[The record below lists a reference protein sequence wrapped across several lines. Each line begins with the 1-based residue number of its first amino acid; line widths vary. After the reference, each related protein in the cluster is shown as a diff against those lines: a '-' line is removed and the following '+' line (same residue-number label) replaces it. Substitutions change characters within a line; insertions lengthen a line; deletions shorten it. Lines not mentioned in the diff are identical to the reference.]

1 MTVVNSTGAITE
13 MWTTRE
19 NITNS
24 LAPSNNK
31 VEDSFP
37 RPKLLQN
44 KRFRRTNDKKTKA
57 KQGRR

>member
-24 LAPSNNK
+24 LTPSNNK
-31 VEDSFP
+31 TEESFP
-37 RPKLLQN
+37 RPKLLQK
-44 KRFRRTNDKKTKA
+44 KRFRRANTE
-57 KQGRR
+57 KQKENQEKV